1 SCGASGWINT
11 STTVSCTDYSVNADL
26 STGEQYYLFP
36 INGNNLFSIGFVS
49 GFWMSNL
56 AIGNGTGWS
65 IISRVNTFVRLD
77 GFLNRSPV
85 ATTLPIIYKEVNVQ
99 QTHFVQI
106 SDGDGSDILRCRW
119 AVGTTNNTNVYDE
132 CGGICHGIPGA
143 ILSSNNC
150 SLTFTLN
157 RSSIYYAVALQ
168 IEDYYLSTSSSPM
181 SSVPIQFLIYSYV
194 ASGGCGIPPAII
206 GTRSNQDLYQI
217 NLTWTPTANQLGP
230 QSFCAAALDN
240 TNISSDQWC
249 ITFLVGFNSPDL
261 IRPSLI
267 QGAVSP
273 VGTIFANRSL
283 FTAMTTRPITRPSHN
298 DTFVYFKNLANNV
311 TAYSIDCAT
320 SSEILYLD
328 TLLVINVSN
337 ASWTPG
343 AIYYITFDDGAISG
357 SAYCG
362 KFLHNRY
369 GGCKDTLS
377 VDPKLDGQQYRLVIW
392 DSMNKFNSDHDI
404 LELCKLLA
412 PHNYNHRIQK
422 FSGVSLTNI
431 NITVVGDN
439 GGGYTPNQLDHPSAV
454 YVNKHENL
462 YIAD

>member
-1 SCGASGWINT
+1 
-11 STTVSCTDYSVNADL
+11 
-26 STGEQYYLFP
+26 
-36 INGNNLFSIGFVS
+36 
-49 GFWMSNL
+49 
-56 AIGNGTGWS
+56 
-65 IISRVNTFVRLD
+65 
-77 GFLNRSPV
+77 
-85 ATTLPIIYKEVNVQ
+85 
-99 QTHFVQI
+99 
-106 SDGDGSDILRCRW
+106 
-119 AVGTTNNTNVYDE
+119 
-132 CGGICHGIPGA
+132 
-143 ILSSNNC
+143 
-150 SLTFTLN
+150 
-157 RSSIYYAVALQ
+157 
-168 IEDYYLSTSSSPM
+168 
-181 SSVPIQFLIYSYV
+181 
-194 ASGGCGIPPAII
+194 
-206 GTRSNQDLYQI
+206 
-217 NLTWTPTANQLGP
+217 
-230 QSFCAAALDN
+230 
-240 TNISSDQWC
+240 
-249 ITFLVGFNSPDL
+249 
-261 IRPSLI
+261 
-267 QGAVSP
+267 
-273 VGTIFANRSL
+273 
-283 FTAMTTRPITRPSHN
+283 MTTRPITRPSHN

>member
-1 SCGASGWINT
+1 MQTIYDESCKCSCGASGWINT

-206 GTRSNQDLYQI
+206 GTRSNQACITTSVGSFITESVIAEVYCPGQTINEFLTVSPLGMQQSSIQNITSNLYQI

-283 FTAMTTRPITRPSHN
+283 FTAMSR
-298 DTFVYFKNLANNV
+298 
-311 TAYSIDCAT
+311 
-320 SSEILYLD
+320 
-328 TLLVINVSN
+328 
-337 ASWTPG
+337 
-343 AIYYITFDDGAISG
+343 
-357 SAYCG
+357 
-362 KFLHNRY
+362 FLHNRY

-412 PHNYNHRIQK
+412 PHKLIY
-422 FSGVSLTNI
+422 LTI
-431 NITVVGDN
+431 
-439 GGGYTPNQLDHPSAV
+439 
-454 YVNKHENL
+454 
-462 YIAD
+462 YIIDL